1 MPDPNHDENEASR
14 DHRHEAGG
22 AARSEGVGRAE
33 DRDGPGVFVPPPLQ
47 FGAAVAA
54 GVILDGNAP
63 GWHQLTDPLRFAG
76 VVVALAGLVLIAIC
90 LGLFRRFGTRPEP
103 WQPDQA
109 LIASGVYRFSR
120 NPMYLGMALLCL
132 GIAMLFES
140 LVAIILVGAALVV
153 IDIYVVAREEAYL
166 ARRFGA
172 EYDAYR
178 AKVRRWL

>member
-1 MPDPNHDENEASR
+1 MPDRNGHEDEIPR
-14 DHRHEAGG
+14 DQGL
-22 AARSEGVGRAE
+22 EGVGPAE
-33 DRDGPGVFVPPPLQ
+33 DRVGPGVVVPPPLQ
-47 FGAAVAA
+47 FGIAVAA

-63 GWHQLTDPLRFAG
+63 GWHDLTDPLRLAG
-76 VVVALAGLVLIAIC
+76 FLGGLAGLVLIAIC

-109 LIASGVYRFSR
+109 LIASGVYKFSR

-132 GIAMLFES
+132 GVAMLFKS
-140 LVAIILVGAALVV
+140 SVGIILLGVALVV
-153 IDIYVVAREEAYL
+153 IDRYVVAREEAYL

-172 EYDAYR
+172 DYDAYR

>member
-1 MPDPNHDENEASR
+1 MTERNHHEGEISR
-14 DHRHEAGG
+14 DHRDEAG
-22 AARSEGVGRAE
+22 AARSEGAGGLE

-47 FGAAVAA
+47 FGVAVAA
-54 GVILDGNAP
+54 GVILDGDSP
-63 GWHQLTDPLRFAG
+63 GWHHLADPLRFAG
-76 VVVALAGLVLIAIC
+76 ILVGLAGLVLIAIC
-90 LGLFRRFGTRPEP
+90 LGLFRRFRTRPEP

-140 LVAIILVGAALVV
+140 LLGILFLGVTLVV
-153 IDIYVVAREEAYL
+153 ITHYVVAREEAYL